1 MPLMTGST
9 GDDGSFN
16 LQPVCVF
23 GTDIQ
28 NDSNKETLAFSWTAF
43 KWSSSASDALKT
55 LKSDRGLISWGL
67 VSVRAYFSL
76 NSKVFFSFR

>member
-1 MPLMTGST
+1 MALMTGST

-28 NDSNKETLAFSWTAF
+28 NDSNKETLDFSWTAF
-43 KWSSSASDALKT
+43 KWSSSASDALIENQKVECT
-55 LKSDRGLISWGL
+55 ISITRDEPVHNTGNCDD
-67 VSVRAYFSL
+67 F
-76 NSKVFFSFR
+76 